1 MCVCACVFVCVCVCV
16 FVCLSG
22 CVYVWGV
29 KGAVGMVL
37 EVAWSLKHPWLEPAN
52 TTRSGW
58 PFRPLVPLDLRSAFL
73 YVPVDAVTSQQPG
86 SRACR
91 FCLET
96 VPLPSYVTFTR
107 PHWGL
112 ATSKVTEVQE
122 KKGGT
127 VSHFSLSL
135 SLSLDNSTF
144 FLSSRWTINCYFGFQ
159 TKFIQVSY
167 SNLYTKL
174 EAKLVYCQGR
184 DRLFR
189 LHISKSWNDVS
200 KLRYNFQGFR

>member
-1 MCVCACVFVCVCVCV
+1 MHVFTVKPTKRQCVCVCVCV
-16 FVCLSG
+16 CVSVCVCVCVCVCLSG

-96 VPLPSYVTFTR
+96 APLPSYVTFTR

-135 SLSLDNSTF
+135 SL
-144 FLSSRWTINCYFGFQ
+144 FLSLSFSLCL
-159 TKFIQVSY
+159 S
-167 SNLYTKL
+167 
-174 EAKLVYCQGR
+174 
-184 DRLFR
+184 LF
-189 LHISKSWNDVS
+189 LSLSPSLSPSPPLSLTHSFPSVFFTSHIVMHTVHVVCG
-200 KLRYNFQGFR
+200 QI